1 MYSLKT
7 YLEKGEL
14 PDLEKKK
21 DSDNV
26 ENLNSP
32 EKLIREYLD
41 EIYEEHVRL
50 PENFGNAILKEVK
63 QYFLENGY
71 EITKEAVLEA
81 MLWCYMCRLQ

>member
-26 ENLNSP
+26 

-81 MLWCYMCRLQ
+81 MLWCYMCRMQ